1 MCHTMTMLEHIA
13 LYVAEAKD
21 HLLAAKVFQAHF
33 VNQHRAEKVV
43 YAVGDKV
50 ILSTKHHCRTCMQ
63 AHSGQVAK
71 FTP

>member
-33 VNQHRAEKVV
+33 VNIELK
-43 YAVGDKV
+43 K
-50 ILSTKHHCRTCMQ
+50 LSMQ
-63 AHSGQVAK
+63 YSVLASL
-71 FTP
+71 FTPICFCSPPMATFDFIPI